1 MRSLVKRKKEENLMT
16 KDRVVYFINK
26 LTDKKRYPHL
36 MVSKRERRIEAIISR
51 ICEKYERI
59 LK

>member
-1 MRSLVKRKKEENLMT
+1 MT
-16 KDRVVYFINK
+16 KDRVVYFLNK

-51 ICEKYERI
+51 ICEKYEKV

>member
-1 MRSLVKRKKEENLMT
+1 MK
-16 KDRVVYFINK
+16 KDRVVYFLNK

-36 MVSKRERRIEAIISR
+36 IVSKRERRIEAIISR
-51 ICEKYERI
+51 ICEKYEKV